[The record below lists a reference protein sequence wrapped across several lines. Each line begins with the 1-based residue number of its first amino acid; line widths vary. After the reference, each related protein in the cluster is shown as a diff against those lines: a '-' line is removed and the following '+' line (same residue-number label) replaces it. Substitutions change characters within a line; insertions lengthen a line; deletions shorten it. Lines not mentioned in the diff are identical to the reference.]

1 MNPDLEEKREEEEK
15 ENHERWLIS
24 YADFLTLLFTFFVAL
39 YALSVL
45 DAEKAV
51 SFSESLSRVFKI
63 IDKPIKTQ
71 LEKPE
76 IIEQLE
82 ISLRQYQGVV
92 IKENPRGIIIELK
105 DHLLFKS
112 GEYTLNPNS
121 YAMLDKIIEQIRGIH
136 NKISIEG
143 HTDNVPI
150 RTEFIRSN
158 WDLSSLR
165 ALSVLY
171 YFINSG
177 ISPDRLSATGFGE
190 YKPVADNET
199 EEGRA
204 KNRRVEIIILR

>member
-1 MNPDLEEKREEEEK
+1 MNPDLEEKREEEK